1 MAKKTASRSASN
13 AVKASETR
21 ASKKVNIR
29 QLRDMLEQLQN
40 ELDDIET
47 KDGPNRKTVTALT
60 RIKDLLPL
68 LRSCQESMTRP

>member
-1 MAKKTASRSASN
+1 
-13 AVKASETR
+13 
-21 ASKKVNIR
+21 
-29 QLRDMLEQLQN
+29 MLEQLQN